1 VPESQSVSQRVREFK
16 TTNRSGRAADVSR
29 DKTADIPVSNYDVGS
44 DPDRCES
51 TPTFHA
57 GLLPAVS
64 CCDAG
69 SKPDRCESTP
79 TFHAGHLPAVSCC
92 DAGSKPD
99 LPICQATG
107 NGDASEEL
115 RIVH

>member
-57 GLLPAVS
+57 G
-64 CCDAG
+64 
-69 SKPDRCESTP
+69 
-79 TFHAGHLPAVSCC
+79 HLPAVSCC